1 VRIALL
7 HYAAPPVVGGV
18 ESVIGHHSV
27 LMGNAGYEVSI
38 IAGRGA
44 QLDGNIPFISI
55 PLVDSRHP
63 EILAAKAFLDRGII
77 PGNFDN
83 LVDTLIVDLEKCLV
97 GVNVPRLII
106 WHHDLAWT
114 TPRYQGEMHDGYPW
128 DLLRIDWPKAIQ
140 VTISEPRRQ
149 ELAVLLDTPVDRIS
163 VIPNGIDVNSFLKL
177 EELTQKLVIKLD
189 LLTATPLLFL
199 PVRITP
205 RKNIELALRTLA
217 ALHREYRDAVLV
229 VAGPLGPHNP
239 ANAAY
244 FNKLTGL
251 RAELELNKA
260 VHFLA
265 EQVKGY
271 IPDSVI
277 SDFYQLADALLF
289 PSREEGFGIPIL
301 EAGLAGLPIFCADIP
316 PLHELGG
323 NCVTYFSPE
332 IDPVALAEMIKQ
344 RLDDDMVFGLR
355 RQVKYKYTWDK
366 IFVEQIQPLLLRLGG

>member
-1 VRIALL
+1 
-7 HYAAPPVVGGV
+7 
-18 ESVIGHHSV
+18 
-27 LMGNAGYEVSI
+27 
-38 IAGRGA
+38 
-44 QLDGNIPFISI
+44 
-55 PLVDSRHP
+55 
-63 EILAAKAFLDRGII
+63 
-77 PGNFDN
+77 
-83 LVDTLIVDLEKCLV
+83 LIVDLEKSLV
-97 GVNVPRLII
+97 GVNVLIAHNVCSLNKNLILTAALNRLSNRSDTPRLII

-128 DLLRIDWPKAIQ
+128 ELLRIDWPKAIQ